1 MDLGFII
8 NQLANTTSTAEEVQI
23 AKGKY
28 KVITNWREAKQHIKW
43 QLKKQ

>member
-8 NQLANTTSTAEEVQI
+8 NQLAITASTDEEVQI
-23 AKGKY
+23 AKGKN
-28 KVITNWREAKQHIKW
+28 KVITNWAEVKQQIKW

>member
-8 NQLANTTSTAEEVQI
+8 KQLPIADHFTEEVQI

-28 KVITNWREAKQHIKW
+28 KVITNWREAKEQIRC
-43 QLKKQ
+43 LKLRK